1 MEKNGKTYTVEDVY
15 EIERELRYISRMI
28 RQKGREILANFPIT
42 PPQFEALHLLKEF
55 GDMTIGELSA
65 KMFLA
70 FSTIT
75 DLIDR
80 MEANQLVE
88 RVRDKQDRRVVRI
101 HLKEKGRE
109 IIKEVLSARRNYLAS
124 VLEHFSEKE
133 VKDLARILGLLHNEM
148 IRERNQH
155 KST

>member
-1 MEKNGKTYTVEDVY
+1 MGEKEKSYTEQDVY
-15 EIERELRYISRMI
+15 EIERELRYINRMV
-28 RQKGREILANFPIT
+28 RQKGREILAHFPIT
-42 PPQFEALHLLKEF
+42 PPQFEALHLLKDF
-55 GDMTIGELSA
+55 GDMTVGELSS

-88 RVRDKQDRRVVRI
+88 RVRNPNDRRVVRI

-109 IIKEVLSARRNYLAS
+109 IIKEVLLP
-124 VLEHFSEKE
+124 EGH
-133 VKDLARILGLLHNEM
+133 I
-148 IRERNQH
+148 
-155 KST
+155 